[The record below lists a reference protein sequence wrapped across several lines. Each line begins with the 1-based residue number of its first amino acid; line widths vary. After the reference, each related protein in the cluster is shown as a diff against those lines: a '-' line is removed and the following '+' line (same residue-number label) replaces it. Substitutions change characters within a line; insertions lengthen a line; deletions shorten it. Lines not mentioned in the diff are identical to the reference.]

1 MSNKKLK
8 TYGASDNNDQLLK
21 NPVWSEFFDNLI
33 FIAIVIII
41 SVTPLVFSKSI
52 YQSFS
57 LAKGFVFKFSLGL
70 VLIFWCLHK
79 ISTKWDKTYLLKVK
93 LLAIPMLLFGFF
105 TIISTL
111 QGIDPWISLVGIYT
125 RHIGLQ
131 GILTIVFGYFALA
144 FSMNKKKDIDFI
156 FFSFSVCA
164 LIIGIYATMQFFGLD
179 IFNWVNVKFAR
190 VPSTAGNA
198 NLLGNIVSLL
208 FPIPIYYL
216 FFSNQKLIKFGA
228 GISMFFILL
237 ATLFCMSRANWLAI
251 MASVVFYAFLYVRI
265 QKGNQQLKKVIIISM
280 IGSLFIIQLLL
291 NSLIVERGDSPLLIT
306 VAVIIHAFM
315 IACFK
320 FQEIWTGITLK
331 ISTSIY
337 VAIFIL
343 TMMIIIPLNIYTS
356 KDSFA
361 GKYFSIFHYED
372 LPRYYL
378 LRDSIHVIKK
388 HFFFGTGEGT
398 YRIAYM
404 PYKSLQNEIAEPKAN
419 YDSPHNN
426 YITVLATQ
434 GIFAFLAYL
443 SIFFLIFKKGIQA
456 VISPHIQN
464 SDKYLVITFLTIF
477 FSYLV
482 WSLASFDSDVT
493 NPVMVGLYASYSYL
507 IYELFYKDSVV
518 LYEQK
523 LIFSTKIL
531 MTILIPFAALSVYQS
546 YLIYQADTFYG
557 MGLRIKNSATKYL
570 SSNTP
575 SDKQTALN
583 VLTKANAM
591 FTKALEYNPKESF
604 YNVDMAD
611 LHHSLYVLTGDQ
623 YHLDQ
628 IYKYLDLSEVHSWDP
643 GKYYMVKVKTE
654 LTRGRNQ
661 EAINYATKVL
671 KDLPHNAIVRSQL
684 GFMLFKE
691 GGADNFRK
699 ALVHFER
706 ALKVDKTNLLALVY
720 TSEIFLRFG
729 KFDAARLFAQKSL
742 AAYPDKASEIN
753 GLLARI
759 NTTEKNNMPKK

>member
-1 MSNKKLK
+1 MNNKKNK
-8 TYGASDNNDQLLK
+8 TMEIAENNSQLLK
-21 NPVWSEFFDNLI
+21 VPVLSEFFDNLI
-33 FIAIVIII
+33 FIAIIIII

-57 LAKGFVFKFSLGL
+57 LAKGFIFKFSLGI
-70 VLIFWCLHK
+70 VLIVWCIHK
-79 ISTKWDKTYLLKVK
+79 IITKWDKTYLLKVK

-105 TIISTL
+105 TIISTM
-111 QGIDPWISLVGIYT
+111 QSIDPWISLVGIYT

-131 GILTIVFGYFALA
+131 GILTIIFSYFALA
-144 FSMNKKKDIDFI
+144 FSMNKKSDIDFV
-156 FFSFSVCA
+156 FYSFSVCA
-164 LIIGIYATMQFFGLD
+164 LIIGIYATLQFFGLD
-179 IFNWVNVKFAR
+179 FFNWVNVKFSR

-208 FPIPIYYL
+208 FPIPVYYL
-216 FFSNQKLIKFGA
+216 FFSKQRSIKIGA
-228 GISMFFILL
+228 SISMFFILL

-251 MASVVFYAFLYVRI
+251 MASIVFYAFLYVRI
-265 QKGNQQLKKVIIISM
+265 HRGNQQFKKVILISM
-280 IGSLFIIQLLL
+280 IGSLSIIQLVL

-306 VAVIIHAFM
+306 VALIIHAIM
-315 IACFK
+315 ISCFK
-320 FQEIWTGITLK
+320 FQEVWTGIALK
-331 ISTSIY
+331 ISTAIY
-337 VAIFIL
+337 VTIFIL

-378 LRDSIHVIKK
+378 LRDSIYVIKK
-388 HFFFGTGEGT
+388 NFFLGTGEGT

-404 PYKSLQNEIAEPKAN
+404 PHKSLQNEIAEPKAN

-426 YITVLATQ
+426 YLTVLATQ

-443 SIFFLIFKKGIQA
+443 AIFVLIFKKGIQA
-456 VISPHIQN
+456 VISPDIHN
-464 SDKYLVITFLTIF
+464 NDKYLVITFLTIF

-507 IYELFYKDSVV
+507 IYELFYKNDTFFN
-518 LYEQK
+518 EQK
-523 LIFSTKIL
+523 IIFATKIL
-531 MTILIPFAALSVYQS
+531 MIILIPFAALSVYQS
-546 YLIYQADTFYG
+546 YLIYQADAFYG
-557 MGLRIKNSATKYL
+557 MGLRIKNSSIKYL
-570 SSNTP
+570 SSANPT
-575 SDKQTALN
+575 DKQTALN
-583 VLTKANAM
+583 VLTKANTLIA
-591 FTKALEYNPKESF
+591 KALEYNPKESF
-604 YNVDMAD
+604 YNVEMAD

-628 IYKYLDLSEVHSWDP
+628 IYKYLDLSAIHSWDP

-661 EAINYATKVL
+661 EAIKYATEVL

-684 GFMLFKE
+684 GYMLFKE
-691 GGADNFRK
+691 GGADNFK
-699 ALVHFER
+699 QALVHFER

-729 KFDAARLFAQKSL
+729 KFEAARMFAQKSM
-742 AAYPDKASEIN
+742 AAYPEKSNEIK

-759 NTTEKNNMPKK
+759 DTMEKTYSVKK

>member
-1 MSNKKLK
+1 M
-8 TYGASDNNDQLLK
+8 DQ
-21 NPVWSEFFDNLI
+21 S
-33 FIAIVIII
+33 
-41 SVTPLVFSKSI
+41 
-52 YQSFS
+52 
-57 LAKGFVFKFSLGL
+57 
-70 VLIFWCLHK
+70 
-79 ISTKWDKTYLLKVK
+79 
-93 LLAIPMLLFGFF
+93 
-105 TIISTL
+105 
-111 QGIDPWISLVGIYT
+111 T

-131 GILTIVFGYFALA
+131 GILTIVFSYFALA
-144 FSMNKKKDIDFI
+144 FSMNKKTDIDFVL
-156 FFSFSVCA
+156 FSFCVCA
-164 LIIGIYATMQFFGLD
+164 LIIGVYATLQFFGLD
-179 IFNWVNVKFAR
+179 FFSWVNVKFSR

-216 FFSNQKLIKFGA
+216 LFSNRRSIKIGA
-228 GISMFFILL
+228 GVTMFFILL

-251 MASVVFYAFLYVRI
+251 LASIVFFAFLYVRVH
-265 QKGNQQLKKVIIISM
+265 KGNQQFEKVIISSM
-280 IGSLFIIQLLL
+280 VGSLFILQLVI

-306 VAVIIHAFM
+306 VALIIHAIM
-315 IACFK
+315 ISCFK
-320 FQEIWTGITLK
+320 FQEIWTGIRLK
-331 ISTSIY
+331 ISTLIY
-337 VAIFIL
+337 VIIFIL
-343 TMMIIIPLNIYTS
+343 TMMIIIPLNVYTS

-404 PYKSLQNEIAEPKAN
+404 PHKSLQNEIAEPKAN

-426 YITVLATQ
+426 YLTVLATQ

-443 SIFFLIFKKGIQA
+443 AIFVLIFKKGVQA

-464 SDKYLVITFLTIF
+464 NDKYLVITFLTIF

-507 IYELFYKDSVV
+507 IYELFYKDTAV

-523 LIFSTKIL
+523 IIFSTKII
-531 MTILIPFAALSVYQS
+531 MIILIPFAALSVYQS

-557 MGLRIKNSATKYL
+557 MGLRTKNSSIKYL
-570 SSNTP
+570 SSTNP
-575 SDKQTALN
+575 ADKQIALN
-583 VLTKANAM
+583 VLTKANALIAR
-591 FTKALEYNPKESF
+591 ALEYNPKESF
-604 YNVDMAD
+604 YNVEMAD
-611 LHHSLYVLTGDQ
+611 LHHALYVLTGDQ

-628 IYKYLDLSEVHSWDP
+628 IYRYLDLSAVHSWDP

-654 LTRGRNQ
+654 LTRGRSQ
-661 EAINYATKVL
+661 EAIKYAIEVL
-671 KDLPHNAIVRSQL
+671 RDLPHNAIVRSQL

-691 GGADNFRK
+691 GGADNFK
-699 ALVHFER
+699 QALVHFER
-706 ALKVDKTNLLALVY
+706 ALKVDKTNLIALVY

-729 KFDAARLFAQKSL
+729 KFDAARMFAKKSL
-742 AAYPDKASEIN
+742 MAYPEKANEIN

-759 NTTEKNNMPKK
+759 DSTEKIYINKK